1 MHDQEGDGVEGG
13 LRGWSTGT
21 SAFLAWSDS
30 RLLSPRHGPPK
41 QYFQGGW
48 KHDFEGADFGTINH
62 RYGFG
67 LRAPLAIVNVGRL
80 EVFESAPRVYRT
92 FPDPR
97 FGIREVSR
105 PSRRAYRSALRS
117 LVECIL
123 RREGQERLGSLVDI
137 PAPLAVHTAVPF
149 GHLWNAS

>member
-1 MHDQEGDGVEGG
+1 MV
-13 LRGWSTGT
+13 
-21 SAFLAWSDS
+21 
-30 RLLSPRHGPPK
+30 
-41 QYFQGGW
+41 
-48 KHDFEGADFGTINH
+48 
-62 RYGFG
+62 FG

-80 EVFESAPRVYRT
+80 EVFESAPRVYGT
-92 FPDPR
+92 CKTSVCPDPR
-97 FGIREVSR
+97 FGIGALVYGDLAFVDAGGFEVFESTPRVSR

>member
-1 MHDQEGDGVEGG
+1 M
-13 LRGWSTGT
+13 
-21 SAFLAWSDS
+21 
-30 RLLSPRHGPPK
+30 SPRHGPPK

-80 EVFESAPRVYRT
+80 EVFESAPRVYGT

-105 PSRRAYRSALRS
+105 PSRRALLSALRAL
-117 LVECIL
+117 LVM
-123 RREGQERLGSLVDI
+123 
-137 PAPLAVHTAVPF
+137 
-149 GHLWNAS
+149 HLKARGTGRPTIDFI

>member
-1 MHDQEGDGVEGG
+1 MV
-13 LRGWSTGT
+13 
-21 SAFLAWSDS
+21 
-30 RLLSPRHGPPK
+30 
-41 QYFQGGW
+41 
-48 KHDFEGADFGTINH
+48 
-62 RYGFG
+62 FG

-97 FGIREVSR
+97 FGIREVSC

-123 RREGQERLGSLVDI
+123 RREEQEGQPSTSL
-137 PAPLAVHTAVPF
+137 AKL
-149 GHLWNAS
+149 